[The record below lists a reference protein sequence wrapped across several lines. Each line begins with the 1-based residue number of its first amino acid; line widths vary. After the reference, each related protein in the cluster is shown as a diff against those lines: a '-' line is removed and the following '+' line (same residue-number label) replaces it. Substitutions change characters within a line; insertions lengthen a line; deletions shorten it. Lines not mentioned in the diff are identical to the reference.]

1 MSKNAQNR
9 LKHNKFIKAM
19 RSNFIHYID
28 ETYSDG
34 VFWSKK
40 YVSHIFYNSHGVFFT
55 SRKERDLS
63 YVK

>member
-19 RSNFIHYID
+19 RSNFIYYVD

-34 VFWSKK
+34 VFTSKK
-40 YVSHIFYNSHGVFFT
+40 CVKRIFYNRHGVFFT
-55 SRKERDLS
+55 SRKEKELI